1 VRGAGAV
8 LGRLCR
14 GWETEGLMI
23 LGGGVGE
30 LETRMGQFHNT
41 TLVALR
47 WECDDATKEP
57 QLCYEGCV
65 AMLPWLVKCR
75 HLKAAALQ

>member
-1 VRGAGAV
+1 
-8 LGRLCR
+8 
-14 GWETEGLMI
+14 MI

-47 WECDDATKEP
+47 WECDDATKE
-57 QLCYEGCV
+57 LCRCYKGFMDVMPLLGRCFHLEEV
-65 AMLPWLVKCR
+65 MLP
-75 HLKAAALQ
+75 